1 MSGTI
6 STDLCVIGA
15 GSAGLS
21 AAAGAA
27 QMGARVVLVEH
38 GKMGGDCLNYGCVP
52 SKSLLACAKQA
63 QAHRSGAGLGV
74 SPNEPEV
81 DFRGVMS
88 HVRGV
93 IAAIEPHDSEQ
104 RFTGLG
110 VRVIRES
117 AQFLDERTLEAGG
130 HRVRAR
136 RFLLATGSA
145 PLVPPVEGIERVPYL
160 TNESIFDLDELPGH
174 LLIVGGGPIGMEMAQ
189 AFRRLGAQVT
199 VLEMARCL
207 PRDDPALADIVL
219 RQLQAEGVTLLE
231 NTRAIAVRGGAGE
244 IRVKVEQDGTT
255 RQVAGTHLL
264 VAVGRRANVEGIGL
278 DAAGVEHDARGVTVD
293 AGLLTTNRRVYAA
306 GDVTG
311 IAQFTHLA
319 GYQAGI
325 VVRRA
330 VLRLPAKADYR
341 ALPWC
346 TYTDPELAQVG
357 LTEAAARKRGLDVRV
372 QELDMADNDR
382 ARAEGIE
389 AARIRLV
396 VDRRARVLGAGI
408 CAPHAGELIAPWIM
422 AVQRRLKLSDMAGL
436 FLPYPTLSESGKRA
450 AGEYYTPLLYGP
462 RVRGIVRLLQR
473 LPF

>member
-1 MSGTI
+1 MSETI
-6 STDLCVIGA
+6 DTDLCVIGA

-27 QMGARVVLVEH
+27 QMGARVVLIEH

-52 SKSLLACAKQA
+52 SKSLLAAAKQA
-63 QAHRSGAGLGV
+63 QAHRSGGGLGIATD
-74 SPNEPEV
+74 EPRV
-81 DFRGVMS
+81 DFAAVMG

-93 IAAIEPHDSEQ
+93 IAAIEPHDSEE
-104 RFTGLG
+104 RFSGLG

-117 AQFLDERTLEAGG
+117 ARFLNARTLEAGP

-145 PLVPPVEGIERVPYL
+145 PLVPPIEGIERVPFL
-160 TNESIFDLDELPGH
+160 TNETVFDLEALPEH
-174 LLIVGGGPIGMEMAQ
+174 LLIVGGGPIGLEMAQ
-189 AFRRLGAQVT
+189 AFRRLGSEVT

-207 PRDDPALADIVL
+207 PRDDPALSDIVL
-219 RQLQAEGVTLLE
+219 RRLQAEGVTLLE
-231 NTRAIAVRGGAGE
+231 KTRAIAVRGGPGD
-244 IRVKVEQDGTT
+244 IRVQVAQDDDR
-255 RQVAGTHLL
+255 RQLAGTHLL
-264 VAVGRRANVEGIGL
+264 VAVGRRANVDGQGL
-278 DAAGVEHDARGVTVD
+278 DEAGIEHDARGVTVD
-293 AGLLTTNRRVYAA
+293 AGLRTTNRRVYAA

-346 TYTDPELAQVG
+346 TYTDPELAQTG
-357 LTEAAARKRGLDVRV
+357 LTEAAARERGLDVHV

-382 ARAEGIE
+382 ARAEGVK
-389 AARIRLV
+389 AARLRLV

-408 CAPHAGELIAPWIM
+408 CAPHAGELIAPWVM
-422 AVQRRLKLSDMAGL
+422 AVQRGLKLKDMAGL

-462 RVRGIVRLLQR
+462 RVRRFVRLLQR